1 MRKKGVFWIAG
12 MFIALTVI
20 MSKTGMCEEQ
30 QKQVEENKKIYDIK
44 PLIKLEEKISNE
56 EKQLKLLEI
65 KAQKKKYEKEIRE
78 IEAQM
83 QEIESMTD
91 EQAGHVYQRQKIR
104 SRRSKEGEDVNWLSK
119 AYLKMMFKK
128 QNVSYAMI
136 SFNEREITV
145 KEGDVFE
152 GYKVEKITT
161 DCVVIKAG
169 KFIERIY
176 APW

>member
-12 MFIALTVI
+12 SFIVLVMI
-20 MSKTGMCEEQ
+20 MSNTGLCEEQ
-30 QKQVEENKKIYDIK
+30 QQQAEENKKIYNIK

-65 KAQKKKYEKEIRE
+65 KAQKKKYEREIRE

-83 QEIESMTD
+83 QEIESMTE
-91 EQAGHVYQRQKIR
+91 EQAGRVYQGQKIR
-104 SRRSKEGEDVNWLSK
+104 SRRSKKGEDVDWLSK

-128 QNVSYAMI
+128 QNVDYAMI
-136 SFNEREITV
+136 LFNDREITV
-145 KEGDVFE
+145 KEGDIFE

-161 DCVVIKAG
+161 DCVVLKAG
-169 KFIERIY
+169 KIIERIS
-176 APW
+176 W